1 MKQPLIICTLFLI
14 LFSCT
19 NQEKTNQV
27 IINGKVLSDNVDMVK
42 FQWIKDNPIN
52 DDGEEYIAEIDS
64 LSQFSIKIPIER
76 MATGRITI
84 GRFSHNVCFLPGDN
98 YDIEIEADTINFL
111 GKGAE
116 KNNFLY
122 STEMNGTSDWSYY
135 SYSNNGNLNPKDF
148 VLTMKEFKQ
157 KRLDYIDSYPN
168 KKLLEPE
175 FINYY
180 KLNTQVIYENLIHN
194 YPRRYAYK
202 SKVHPDSI
210 YLPEEYSRLNQ
221 LTNIVDDRKII
232 TGEYIYTLRS
242 FLFKK
247 RKDVMKVDSSLNF
260 AEAIHTILFD
270 SLQGKTQ
277 EYVLARWLCS
287 EFSNNSYDTIA
298 VKKFEEIEKDELSTR
313 TVKNALDKYNTKQ
326 ALIGEPLHPE
336 FAETMLED
344 TTNTKLTF
352 GEMMDKYKGKV
363 VYLDIWGLNCGPC
376 RASMPHSK
384 ELKERLTGL
393 PIEFVYIAQDPPSND
408 VWKKIF
414 DVSLTKEN
422 HYRMVKYDWG
432 SSRMLKFMEIN
443 WVPCYMIF
451 DKQGNLIDFNAD
463 RPYVYND
470 GESRIEMKLKELAN
484 E

>member
-1 MKQPLIICTLFLI
+1 MKQTLIICTLFLI

-98 YDIEIEADTINFL
+98 YDIEIEADTIKFS

-135 SYSNNGNLNPKDF
+135 SYSNNGNLNPTDF

-210 YLPEEYSRLNQ
+210 FLPEEYSRLNQ

-247 RKDVMKVDSSLNF
+247 RCN
-260 AEAIHTILFD
+260 
-270 SLQGKTQ
+270 
-277 EYVLARWLCS
+277 
-287 EFSNNSYDTIA
+287 
-298 VKKFEEIEKDELSTR
+298 
-313 TVKNALDKYNTKQ
+313 
-326 ALIGEPLHPE
+326 
-336 FAETMLED
+336 
-344 TTNTKLTF
+344 
-352 GEMMDKYKGKV
+352 
-363 VYLDIWGLNCGPC
+363 
-376 RASMPHSK
+376 
-384 ELKERLTGL
+384 
-393 PIEFVYIAQDPPSND
+393 
-408 VWKKIF
+408 
-414 DVSLTKEN
+414 
-422 HYRMVKYDWG
+422 
-432 SSRMLKFMEIN
+432 
-443 WVPCYMIF
+443 
-451 DKQGNLIDFNAD
+451 
-463 RPYVYND
+463 
-470 GESRIEMKLKELAN
+470 ES
-484 E
+484 